1 MTVAES
7 VAIREKEEALC
18 RKCCRFVC
26 GFCAGCSH
34 GSNFIAFVSVLDK
47 INDDAIEN
55 YR

>member
-18 RKCCRFVC
+18 RS